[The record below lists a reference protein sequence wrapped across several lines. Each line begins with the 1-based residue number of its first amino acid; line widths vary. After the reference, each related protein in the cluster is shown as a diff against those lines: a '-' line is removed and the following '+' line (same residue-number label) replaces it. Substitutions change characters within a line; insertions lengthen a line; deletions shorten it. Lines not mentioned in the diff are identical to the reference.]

1 MADFYGT
8 SGNNTINRIGSNT
21 NVRLFGLNG
30 NDTLIGGN
38 GSDWL
43 QGASG
48 GSGTTAHIDQ
58 DVLLGGGGTD
68 YYVLG
73 TGNTSFYMSSGYATL
88 REFDIRYD
96 WVVLA
101 DGINYLS
108 SRIQLQAINISGG
121 SAADTL
127 ISLDGNGSSRL
138 CVIIFAY
145 RIMKCLLGKTF
156 RTILRIFYQ

>member
-21 NVRLFGLNG
+21 NDRLFGLNG
-30 NDTLIGGN
+30 NDTLTGGN
-38 GSDWL
+38 GNDWL

-48 GSGTTAHIDQ
+48 GAGTTAHIDL
-58 DVLLGGGGTD
+58 DVLIGGGGTD

-101 DGINYLS
+101 NGIDYYS
-108 SRIQLQAINISGG
+108 SRIQLQTINISGG

-127 ISLDGNGSSRL
+127 ISLDGNLIG
-138 CVIIFAY
+138 VIEDRNFTTVD
-145 RIMKCLLGKTF
+145 RGQLFLNSNQVTQGW
-156 RTILRIFYQ
+156 